1 MPTKT
6 CWFNWSWLIWTAPLN
21 MFSSSTD
28 LSTATT
34 LNSERKRQRG
44 KMKREKNKNKTKI
57 FGEQLNAFQYTH
69 NSPWHKTYVS
79 LRISMLLL
87 FVCLCCFFLLPSFYF
102 VVLFTL
108 KWWVERKVLHTQTLH
123 TAHRLYFVSNRL
135 LAARREQQHFFL
147 DWAAWRWSFKNRLI
161 TISDWIIYGWN
172 QAARDWKTKNEH
184 ITNERKQKTNE
195 K

>member
-79 LRISMLLL
+79 LRISILLL
-87 FVCLCCFFLLPSFYF
+87 FVCLCCFFFAAF
-102 VVLFTL
+102 VLFRCAVHPKMMGRTQSAA
-108 KWWVERKVLHTQTLH
+108 HTNTAHCTQTVFRVQQAPRGPSWT
-123 TAHRLYFVSNRL
+123 TAFFSRLGRL
-135 LAARREQQHFFL
+135 TM
-147 DWAAWRWSFKNRLI
+147 I
-161 TISDWIIYGWN
+161 V
-172 QAARDWKTKNEH
+172 
-184 ITNERKQKTNE
+184 
-195 K
+195 